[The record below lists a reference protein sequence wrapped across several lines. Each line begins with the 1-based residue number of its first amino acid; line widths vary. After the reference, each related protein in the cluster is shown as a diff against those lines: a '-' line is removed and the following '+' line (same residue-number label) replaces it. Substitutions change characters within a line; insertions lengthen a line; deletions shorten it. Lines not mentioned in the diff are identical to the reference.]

1 MGLLVRKSSLILF
14 AAALIMPLLSTGC
27 AERRDRVY
35 DPYYGDYH
43 VWSGETVYYGRWE
56 HDTHRDHVDFDKRN
70 DADKKEYWDWRH
82 KQH

>member
-1 MGLLVRKSSLILF
+1 MRSSSVMRVILM
-14 AAALIMPLLSTGC
+14 AGALASTGIVAGC
-27 AERRDRVY
+27 AHPHHDY
-35 DPYYGDYH
+35 DTVSVSWSAGEEPYY
-43 VWSGETVYYGRWE
+43 ERWE